1 MLFNPDSSKLAQE
14 VRFLRKTE
22 NSSLYISLNTV
33 KVERVSYEKR
43 LDIFLGEKILYFL
56 MKNSISNNILI
67 VLSQK

>member
-14 VRFLRKTE
+14 VQFLRKTE

-33 KVERVSYEKR
+33 KVKRVSYEKR

-56 MKNSISNNILI
+56 MKNSILNNILI

>member
-14 VRFLRKTE
+14 VQFLRKTE

-43 LDIFLGEKILYFL
+43 LDIFLGEKNLYFL
-56 MKNSISNNILI
+56 MKNSILNNILI